1 MSHDLKAPEP
11 TSVEFAQEPVPTMA
25 NQNMP
30 SNSQEERRVMEHDK
44 DEVEEGWIDG
54 RRSSQRIQM
63 QLQRK
68 HEESDPRPGPLGL
81 QPMQGDFIN
90 YRSALRNEA
99 MTSSDE
105 SQKRR
110 IKAQPFNLDDLSSDL
125 TDTDASESNRCKTPT
140 SPKVTR
146 AFRQL
151 DIAYKSPSKRRQG
164 ELFEHINRLT
174 FEEKEILRSNTNAAR
189 EDITGQ

>member
-30 SNSQEERRVMEHDK
+30 SNSHEERRVMEHDDDIK
-44 DEVEEGWIDG
+44 EGWVDG

-63 QLQRK
+63 KLQKKR
-68 HEESDPRPGPLGL
+68 EETEDRPGPSGL
-81 QPMQGDFIN
+81 QNIQGDFVN

-105 SQKRR
+105 SQKRK
-110 IKAQPFNLDDLSSDL
+110 IEAKPFNLDDFSSDI